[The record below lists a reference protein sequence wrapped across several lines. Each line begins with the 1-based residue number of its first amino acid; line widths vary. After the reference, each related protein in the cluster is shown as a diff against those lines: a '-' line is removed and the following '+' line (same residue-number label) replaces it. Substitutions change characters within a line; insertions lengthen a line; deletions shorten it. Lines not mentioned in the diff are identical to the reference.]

1 MRVHR
6 VSRHLSLRAR
16 ILIGVVSIVI
26 AGLVAADVVIY
37 SQIHSYLLT
46 QIDQELLAIQPGNFN
61 LTSSGQV
68 QLAPN
73 QELPTGTYIKV
84 ILPEL
89 DGSSTVVGSTNSSVK
104 LQIPGSI
111 LSMLR
116 AEVVAGSV
124 SQQPIFAAT
133 ATSNGSKLG
142 VFRVRPELYVVRS
155 EVGFGP
161 SEPALAL
168 VALPLSGVAGT
179 MNTLLVVDLTVTAAV
194 IAALIL
200 LGYIVVRIG
209 MRPLEDI
216 ERTAAEIAAGDLSRR
231 IEQDDPS
238 TEVGRLGASLNTML
252 GYIEDA
258 FLQQEASQQQLRQ
271 FLADASHELRTP
283 TTSIRGYA
291 ELFRR
296 GAQSRPEDLALS
308 MRRIEEEAI
317 RMGLL
322 VDDLLLLAR
331 LDQGRELEMREL
343 SISDLALDAAAD
355 TQAIAP
361 DRQITVEVAPDVMVT
376 GDLSRLHQVVLNLLQ
391 NALKHTPETTPIE
404 LRVTEEGD
412 RARVEIID
420 HGPGIAKEHLPHIF
434 ERFYRADSS
443 RTRGSGGSGLG
454 LAIVESIVSAHHGTV
469 RVESVLGSGTTI
481 TMELPRAV
489 AAVPVVTPA

>member
-1 MRVHR
+1 
-6 VSRHLSLRAR
+6 
-16 ILIGVVSIVI
+16 
-26 AGLVAADVVIY
+26 
-37 SQIHSYLLT
+37 
-46 QIDQELLAIQPGNFN
+46 
-61 LTSSGQV
+61 
-68 QLAPN
+68 
-73 QELPTGTYIKV
+73 
-84 ILPEL
+84 
-89 DGSSTVVGSTNSSVK
+89 
-104 LQIPGSI
+104 
-111 LSMLR
+111 
-116 AEVVAGSV
+116 
-124 SQQPIFAAT
+124 
-133 ATSNGSKLG
+133 
-142 VFRVRPELYVVRS
+142 
-155 EVGFGP
+155 
-161 SEPALAL
+161 
-168 VALPLSGVAGT
+168 

-361 DRQITVEVAPDVMVT
+361 DRKITVEVAPDVMVT

-391 NALKHTPETTPIE
+391 NALKHTPEMTPIE

-434 ERFYRADSS
+434 ERFYRADPS

-489 AAVPVVTPA
+489 IAVPVVAPA